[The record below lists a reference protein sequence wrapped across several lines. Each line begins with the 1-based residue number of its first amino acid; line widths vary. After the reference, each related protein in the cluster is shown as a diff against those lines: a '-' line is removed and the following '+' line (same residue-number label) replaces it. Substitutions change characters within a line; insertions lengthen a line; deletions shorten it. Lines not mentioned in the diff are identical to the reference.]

1 MSDFDL
7 AKAKTVIENHGKE
20 LINLASRK
28 CFLNGKALPHLQSS
42 LDEDA
47 MPAPMSLKS
56 TISRTKSKLIEE
68 RRGLDRAALK
78 SMAHMLKYA
87 ADALAKELFC
97 QRQYMSTSFWRRVQ
111 EKRRSEKMRHRKEAK
126 VKEKVLD
133 LSEEEKTWYDPR
145 FLVFEYSS
153 GFVLRRRQ
161 CELVSDFVASA
172 KYGKRSCVHQM
183 IMGAGKTRVIGPM
196 LALILA
202 DGTSLVT
209 QVIPSALLEMT
220 RGVMRETFSRV
231 LSKRIYTLKFDRQCD
246 AAENPGPAFML
257 FEKLKLAAEQRAVV
271 CTTPESVKSLM
282 LKFIDHLQ
290 ILESSNPSVR
300 SVRARSART
309 STIFNLFLVFPRE
322 NQPYHSTHKIIT

>member
-1 MSDFDL
+1 M
-7 AKAKTVIENHGKE
+7 
-20 LINLASRK
+20 
-28 CFLNGKALPHLQSS
+28 
-42 LDEDA
+42 
-47 MPAPMSLKS
+47 
-56 TISRTKSKLIEE
+56 
-68 RRGLDRAALK
+68 
-78 SMAHMLKYA
+78 
-87 ADALAKELFC
+87 
-97 QRQYMSTSFWRRVQ
+97 
-111 EKRRSEKMRHRKEAK
+111 
-126 VKEKVLD
+126 
-133 LSEEEKTWYDPR
+133 
-145 FLVFEYSS
+145 
-153 GFVLRRRQ
+153 
-161 CELVSDFVASA
+161 ASA

-257 FEKLKLAAEQRAVV
+257 FEKLKLAAVQRVVV

-282 LKFIDHLQ
+282 LKYIDHLQ